1 MIRPMPDDQRPD
13 DAPSLE
19 APSLGRLFGRRKG
32 RAADEPGTDQPGTD
46 QQAPDT
52 AADADDDAGASTDA
66 PGTGPSPAAAPEAAP
81 QATMPP
87 PEPAEPVAETE
98 QTVVLEPTP
107 AAAPAPV
114 SAPATP
120 AAAPRTPAPVAA
132 APAPTAPAAPKPPRA
147 PLSIDGRV
155 AAGVTGLVVGL
166 LVVLLTAGSLRL
178 CESVRGVST
187 CGGGPGF
194 VLLVAVMVAMVLLGG
209 TLLRLARVPD
219 PMSTSFLAVG
229 LTCVL
234 SLLFLVDVLDEWWMV
249 VVIPVVTVATFLLS
263 HWVTTSVI
271 EPAEG

>member
-32 RAADEPGTDQPGTD
+32 KAADETPDAQPSAHETPVPESGADETST
-46 QQAPDT
+46 QAAST
-52 AADADDDAGASTDA
+52 AATSTPATSTPARDD
-66 PGTGPSPAAAPEAAP
+66 SPE
-81 QATMPP
+81 
-87 PEPAEPVAETE
+87 E
-98 QTVVLEPTP
+98 TVVLE
-107 AAAPAPV
+107 AAPAP
-114 SAPATP
+114 APP
-120 AAAPRTPAPVAA
+120 AAPPVEEPAVA
-132 APAPTAPAAPKPPRA
+132 APAPATAAPAPAATAPAPEPQPVPAPTPKAPRP

-194 VLLVAVMVAMVLLGG
+194 TLLVAVMVAMVLLGG

-234 SLLFLVDVLDEWWMV
+234 SLLFLVDVLQEWWMV
-249 VVIPVVTVATFLLS
+249 IVIPVMTVATFLLS

>member
-32 RAADEPGTDQPGTD
+32 KAADET
-46 QQAPDT
+46 
-52 AADADDDAGASTDA
+52 
-66 PGTGPSPAAAPEAAP
+66 
-81 QATMPP
+81 
-87 PEPAEPVAETE
+87 AEPVAPA
-98 QTVVLEPTP
+98 PTP
-107 AAAPAPV
+107 AAAAPAPV
-114 SAPATP
+114 AT
-120 AAAPRTPAPVAA
+120 
-132 APAPTAPAAPKPPRA
+132 APAPAPAPEPVPAPTPKAPRA

-166 LVVLLTAGSLRL
+166 LIVLLTAGSLRL

-194 VLLVAVMVAMVLLGG
+194 TLLVAVMVAMVLLGG

-234 SLLFLVDVLDEWWMV
+234 SLLFLVDVLQEWWMV
-249 VVIPVVTVATFLLS
+249 IVIPVMTVATFLLS

>member
-1 MIRPMPDDQRPD
+1 
-13 DAPSLE
+13 
-19 APSLGRLFGRRKG
+19 
-32 RAADEPGTDQPGTD
+32 
-46 QQAPDT
+46 
-52 AADADDDAGASTDA
+52 
-66 PGTGPSPAAAPEAAP
+66 
-81 QATMPP
+81 MPP

>member
-1 MIRPMPDDQRPD
+1 MPDDQRPD

-32 RAADEPGTDQPGTD
+32 KAADETPDAQPSAHETPVPESGADETST
-46 QQAPDT
+46 QA
-52 AADADDDAGASTDA
+52 AST
-66 PGTGPSPAAAPEAAP
+66 PGAAAPATSTAARDDS
-81 QATMPP
+81 
-87 PEPAEPVAETE
+87 PEE
-98 QTVVLEPTP
+98 TVVLETAPAQAP
-107 AAAPAPV
+107 PAAPPVEEPAVAAPAPAAAAPAP
-114 SAPATP
+114 
-120 AAAPRTPAPVAA
+120 AAV
-132 APAPTAPAAPKPPRA
+132 PAPTPKAPRA

-194 VLLVAVMVAMVLLGG
+194 TLLVAVMVAMVLLGG

-234 SLLFLVDVLDEWWMV
+234 SLLFLVDVLQEWWMV
-249 VVIPVVTVATFLLS
+249 IVIPVMTVATFLLS

>member
-32 RAADEPGTDQPGTD
+32 KAADETPDAQPSAHETPVPESGADETST
-46 QQAPDT
+46 QA
-52 AADADDDAGASTDA
+52 AST
-66 PGTGPSPAAAPEAAP
+66 PGAAAPATSTAARDDS
-81 QATMPP
+81 
-87 PEPAEPVAETE
+87 PEE
-98 QTVVLEPTP
+98 TVVLET
-107 AAAPAPV
+107 APAQ
-114 SAPATP
+114 AP
-120 AAAPRTPAPVAA
+120 PAPEPQPV
-132 APAPTAPAAPKPPRA
+132 PAPTPKAPRA

-194 VLLVAVMVAMVLLGG
+194 TLLVAVMVAMVLLGG

-234 SLLFLVDVLDEWWMV
+234 SLLFLVDVLQEWWMV
-249 VVIPVVTVATFLLS
+249 IVIPVMTVATFLLS

>member
-32 RAADEPGTDQPGTD
+32 KAADETRDAQPSAHQTAVPEPGADETST
-46 QQAPDT
+46 QAAST
-52 AADADDDAGASTDA
+52 AATSTPATSTPARDD
-66 PGTGPSPAAAPEAAP
+66 SPE
-81 QATMPP
+81 
-87 PEPAEPVAETE
+87 E
-98 QTVVLEPTP
+98 TVVLEAAPAQAP
-107 AAAPAPV
+107 PAAPPVEEPAVAAPAAAAPAP
-114 SAPATP
+114 AAT
-120 AAAPRTPAPVAA
+120 
-132 APAPTAPAAPKPPRA
+132 APAPEPQPVPAPTPKAPRA

-194 VLLVAVMVAMVLLGG
+194 TLLVAVMVAMVLLGG

-234 SLLFLVDVLDEWWMV
+234 SLLFLVDVLQEWWMV
-249 VVIPVVTVATFLLS
+249 IVIPVMTVATFLLS

>member
-32 RAADEPGTDQPGTD
+32 KAADETPDAQPSAHETPVPESGADETST
-46 QQAPDT
+46 QASAPRAST
-52 AADADDDAGASTDA
+52 AATSTPAPSTPARDD
-66 PGTGPSPAAAPEAAP
+66 SPE
-81 QATMPP
+81 
-87 PEPAEPVAETE
+87 E
-98 QTVVLEPTP
+98 TVVLEAAPAP
-107 AAAPAPV
+107 APPAAPPVAEPAVAAPAPAAAAPAP
-114 SAPATP
+114 AAT
-120 AAAPRTPAPVAA
+120 
-132 APAPTAPAAPKPPRA
+132 APAPEPQPVPAPTPKAPRA

-194 VLLVAVMVAMVLLGG
+194 TLLVAVMVAMVLLGG

-234 SLLFLVDVLDEWWMV
+234 SLLFLVDVLQEWWMV
-249 VVIPVVTVATFLLS
+249 IVIPVMTVATFLLS

>member
-1 MIRPMPDDQRPD
+1 MIQPMPDDQRPD

-32 RAADEPGTDQPGTD
+32 KTADE
-46 QQAPDT
+46 T
-52 AADADDDAGASTDA
+52 AEPQKPATE
-66 PGTGPSPAAAPEAAP
+66 PSAPEASA
-81 QATMPP
+81 QATATGPRDDSAEETVVLETAPVETPP
-87 PEPAEPVAETE
+87 AAEPPAEPVAP
-98 QTVVLEPTP
+98 VP
-107 AAAPAPV
+107 ARAATAPAPV
-114 SAPATP
+114 AT
-120 AAAPRTPAPVAA
+120 
-132 APAPTAPAAPKPPRA
+132 APAPAPEPAPAPAPKAARA
-147 PLSIDGRV
+147 PLSIDGHV

-166 LVVLLTAGSLRL
+166 LIVLLTAGSLRL

-194 VLLVAVMVAMVLLGG
+194 TLLVAVMVAMV
-209 TLLRLARVPD
+209 LRLARVPD

-234 SLLFLVDVLDEWWMV
+234 SLLFLVDVLQEWWMV
-249 VVIPVVTVATFLLS
+249 IVIPVMTVATFLLS

>member
-32 RAADEPGTDQPGTD
+32 KAADETPDAQPSAHETPVPESGADETST
-46 QQAPDT
+46 QA
-52 AADADDDAGASTDA
+52 AST
-66 PGTGPSPAAAPEAAP
+66 PGAAAPATSTAARDDS
-81 QATMPP
+81 
-87 PEPAEPVAETE
+87 PEE
-98 QTVVLEPTP
+98 TVVLEAAPTP
-107 AAAPAPV
+107 PAAPRVEEPAVAVPAPAAAAPAP
-114 SAPATP
+114 AAT
-120 AAAPRTPAPVAA
+120 
-132 APAPTAPAAPKPPRA
+132 APAPEPQPVPAPTPKAPRA

-194 VLLVAVMVAMVLLGG
+194 TLLVAVMVAMVLLGG

-234 SLLFLVDVLDEWWMV
+234 SLLFLVDVLQEWWMV
-249 VVIPVVTVATFLLS
+249 IVIPVMTVATFLLS

>member
-32 RAADEPGTDQPGTD
+32 KAADETPDAQPSAHET
-46 QQAPDT
+46 P
-52 AADADDDAGASTDA
+52 
-66 PGTGPSPAAAPEAAP
+66 APEAGADGTST
-81 QATMPP
+81 QATSTAATSTPATSTAARNDS
-87 PEPAEPVAETE
+87 PEETPA
-98 QTVVLEPTP
+98 
-107 AAAPAPV
+107 AAAPAP
-114 SAPATP
+114 AAT
-120 AAAPRTPAPVAA
+120 
-132 APAPTAPAAPKPPRA
+132 APAPEPQPVPAPTPKAPRA

-194 VLLVAVMVAMVLLGG
+194 TLLVAVMVAMVLLGG

-234 SLLFLVDVLDEWWMV
+234 SLLFLVDVLQEWWMV
-249 VVIPVVTVATFLLS
+249 IVIPVMTVATFLLS

>member
-32 RAADEPGTDQPGTD
+32 KAADETPDAQPSAHETPVPESGADETST
-46 QQAPDT
+46 QASAPRAST
-52 AADADDDAGASTDA
+52 AATSTAATSTAAGDE
-66 PGTGPSPAAAPEAAP
+66 SPE
-81 QATMPP
+81 
-87 PEPAEPVAETE
+87 E
-98 QTVVLEPTP
+98 TVVLEAAPAP
-107 AAAPAPV
+107 APPAAEPAVAAPAPAAAAPAR
-114 SAPATP
+114 AAT
-120 AAAPRTPAPVAA
+120 
-132 APAPTAPAAPKPPRA
+132 APAPEPQPVPAPTPRAPRA

-178 CESVRGVST
+178 CESLRGVST

-194 VLLVAVMVAMVLLGG
+194 TLLVAVMVAMVLLGG

-234 SLLFLVDVLDEWWMV
+234 SLLFLVDVLQEWWMV
-249 VVIPVVTVATFLLS
+249 IVIPVMTVATFLLS

>member
-32 RAADEPGTDQPGTD
+32 KAADE
-46 QQAPDT
+46 T
-52 AADADDDAGASTDA
+52 AEPQEPATEPSTPEASAQEASPQETA
-66 PGTGPSPAAAPEAAP
+66 TGPRDDSAEETVVLETAPVETPPAAESA
-81 QATMPP
+81 
-87 PEPAEPVAETE
+87 AEPVAP
-98 QTVVLEPTP
+98 VP
-107 AAAPAPV
+107 ARAATAPAPVATAAPAPEPV
-114 SAPATP
+114 PAT
-120 AAAPRTPAPVAA
+120 TPKA
-132 APAPTAPAAPKPPRA
+132 PRA

-194 VLLVAVMVAMVLLGG
+194 TLLVAVMVAMVLLGG

-234 SLLFLVDVLDEWWMV
+234 SLLFLVDVLQEWWMV
-249 VVIPVVTVATFLLS
+249 IVIPVMTVATFLLS

>member
-1 MIRPMPDDQRPD
+1 MVLET
-13 DAPSLE
+13 AP
-19 APSLGRLFGRRKG
+19 A
-32 RAADEPGTDQPGTD
+32 
-46 QQAPDT
+46 QAP
-52 AADADDDAGASTDA
+52 
-66 PGTGPSPAAAPEAAP
+66 PAAPPVEEPAVAAP
-81 QATMPP
+81 A
-87 PEPAEPVAETE
+87 PA
-98 QTVVLEPTP
+98 
-107 AAAPAPV
+107 AAAPAPAAANV
-114 SAPATP
+114 HPAPATSTRSP
-120 AAAPRTPAPVAA
+120 PTAV
-132 APAPTAPAAPKPPRA
+132 PAPTPKAPRA

-194 VLLVAVMVAMVLLGG
+194 TLLVAVMVAMVLLGG

-234 SLLFLVDVLDEWWMV
+234 SLLFLVDVLQEWWMV
-249 VVIPVVTVATFLLS
+249 IVIPVMTVATFLLS

>member
-32 RAADEPGTDQPGTD
+32 KAADE
-46 QQAPDT
+46 T
-52 AADADDDAGASTDA
+52 AEPQKPATEPSAQGASTSETA
-66 PGTGPSPAAAPEAAP
+66 AGPRDDSPEETDVLEAAP
-81 QATMPP
+81 VETPP
-87 PEPAEPVAETE
+87 LAEPAAPVPARA
-98 QTVVLEPTP
+98 

-114 SAPATP
+114 AT
-120 AAAPRTPAPVAA
+120 AQVPAPEPV
-132 APAPTAPAAPKPPRA
+132 PAPTPKAPRA

-155 AAGVTGLVVGL
+155 AASVTGLVVGL
-166 LVVLLTAGSLRL
+166 LIVLLTAGSLRL

-194 VLLVAVMVAMVLLGG
+194 TLLVAVMVAMVLLGG

-234 SLLFLVDVLDEWWMV
+234 SLLFLVDVLQEWWMV
-249 VVIPVVTVATFLLS
+249 IVIPVMTVATFLLS

>member
-32 RAADEPGTDQPGTD
+32 KAADETPDAQPSAHETPVPESGADETST
-46 QQAPDT
+46 QASAPRAST
-52 AADADDDAGASTDA
+52 AAISTPATSTPARDD
-66 PGTGPSPAAAPEAAP
+66 SPE
-81 QATMPP
+81 
-87 PEPAEPVAETE
+87 E
-98 QTVVLEPTP
+98 TVVLEAAPAP
-107 AAAPAPV
+107 APPAAPPVAEPAVAAPAAAAPAP
-114 SAPATP
+114 AAT
-120 AAAPRTPAPVAA
+120 
-132 APAPTAPAAPKPPRA
+132 APAPEPPPVPAPTPKAPRA

-194 VLLVAVMVAMVLLGG
+194 TLLVAVMVAMVLLGG

-234 SLLFLVDVLDEWWMV
+234 SLLFLVDVLQEWWMV
-249 VVIPVVTVATFLLS
+249 IVIPVMTVATFLLS

>member
-32 RAADEPGTDQPGTD
+32 KSADETPDAQPSAHHTPVTESGADETST
-46 QQAPDT
+46 QAAST
-52 AADADDDAGASTDA
+52 AATSTPATSTPARDD
-66 PGTGPSPAAAPEAAP
+66 SPE
-81 QATMPP
+81 
-87 PEPAEPVAETE
+87 E
-98 QTVVLEPTP
+98 TVVLEAAPTP
-107 AAAPAPV
+107 PAAPPVEEPAVAVPAPAAAAPAPK
-114 SAPATP
+114 A
-120 AAAPRTPAPVAA
+120 
-132 APAPTAPAAPKPPRA
+132 PRA

-194 VLLVAVMVAMVLLGG
+194 TLLVAVMVAMVLLGG

-234 SLLFLVDVLDEWWMV
+234 SLLFLVDVLQEWWMV
-249 VVIPVVTVATFLLS
+249 IVIPVMTVATFLLS

>member
-32 RAADEPGTDQPGTD
+32 RAADQPGPDTSGTDQPG
-46 QQAPDT
+46 PDT
-52 AADADDDAGASTDA
+52 SSAAA
-66 PGTGPSPAAAPEAAP
+66 PGTDPSPAAAPQAAP
-81 QATMPP
+81 QATTPP
-87 PEPAEPVAETE
+87 PEPAEPVADTE
-98 QTVVLEPTP
+98 QTVVLDPTP
-107 AAAPAPV
+107 AAAPAR
-114 SAPATP
+114 SGTAPEP
-120 AAAPRTPAPVAA
+120 AA
-132 APAPTAPAAPKPPRA
+132 APAPAPVATAPTPTPSSAAEPPRA

-249 VVIPVVTVATFLLS
+249 IVIPVITVSTFLLS

>member
-1 MIRPMPDDQRPD
+1 MPDDQRPD

-19 APSLGRLFGRRKG
+19 APSLGRLLGRRKG
-32 RAADEPGTDQPGTD
+32 KAADET
-46 QQAPDT
+46 
-52 AADADDDAGASTDA
+52 
-66 PGTGPSPAAAPEAAP
+66 
-81 QATMPP
+81 
-87 PEPAEPVAETE
+87 AEPVAPA
-98 QTVVLEPTP
+98 PTP
-107 AAAPAPV
+107 AAAAPAPV
-114 SAPATP
+114 AT
-120 AAAPRTPAPVAA
+120 
-132 APAPTAPAAPKPPRA
+132 APTPKAPRA

-166 LVVLLTAGSLRL
+166 LIVLLTAGSLRL

-194 VLLVAVMVAMVLLGG
+194 TLLVAVMVAMVLLGG

-234 SLLFLVDVLDEWWMV
+234 SLLFLVDVLQEWWMV
-249 VVIPVVTVATFLLS
+249 IVIPVMTVATFLLS

>member
-32 RAADEPGTDQPGTD
+32 KAADETPDAQPSAHETPVPESGADETST
-46 QQAPDT
+46 QA
-52 AADADDDAGASTDA
+52 AST
-66 PGTGPSPAAAPEAAP
+66 PG
-81 QATMPP
+81 
-87 PEPAEPVAETE
+87 
-98 QTVVLEPTP
+98 
-107 AAAPAPV
+107 AAAPAT
-114 SAPATP
+114 ST
-120 AAAPRTPAPVAA
+120 AARDDSPEA
-132 APAPTAPAAPKPPRA
+132 
-147 PLSIDGRV
+147 
-155 AAGVTGLVVGL
+155 GLVVGL

-194 VLLVAVMVAMVLLGG
+194 TLLVAVMVAMVLLGG

-234 SLLFLVDVLDEWWMV
+234 SLLFLVDVLQEWWMV
-249 VVIPVVTVATFLLS
+249 IVIPVMTVATFLLS